1 MCKQESMMEPRKAVS
16 IYLRPD
22 LIDRVEAAAK
32 ADGRSVSNYIE
43 RVLDA
48 VTPRVLGDRVVVAGN
63 ASESP
68 PLSQYERERQATNR
82 R

>member
-1 MCKQESMMEPRKAVS
+1 MEPKRALS

-22 LIDRVEAAAK
+22 LIERVEAAAK
-32 ADGRSVSNYIE
+32 ADGRSVSNFVE

-48 VTPRVLGDRVVVAGN
+48 VAPRVLGERVIVPGN

-68 PLSQYERERQATNR
+68 PVSQYERERQATNR
-82 R
+82 RK

>member
-1 MCKQESMMEPRKAVS
+1 METRRAVS
-16 IYLRPD
+16 VYLRPD
-22 LIDRVEAAAK
+22 LIERVESAAK
-32 ADGRSVSNYIE
+32 ADGRSVSNYVE

-48 VTPRVLGDRVVVAGN
+48 GTPRVLGERVVVPGN

-68 PLSQYERERQATNR
+68 PLSQYERAQRGTDR

>member
-1 MCKQESMMEPRKAVS
+1 MEVKRALS

-22 LIDRVEAAAK
+22 LIERVEAAAK
-32 ADGRSVSNYIE
+32 ADGRSVSNFVE
-43 RVLDA
+43 RVLEA
-48 VTPRVLGDRVVVAGN
+48 VTPRVPGERVIVPGN

-68 PLSQYERERQATNR
+68 PVSQHERARQATNR